1 MAKLNLSVAIGDY
14 DRNRPLIDGAVQIDG
29 VDPVFMKLYPEEIFF
44 RAFRNQDFDIC
55 ECSLSS
61 FTVKTAARD
70 CPYVGVPAFVS
81 RMFRHT
87 SIYVRTDR
95 IKKPQDLKGKKVGV
109 PEYQLTANVWARAI
123 LEDDF
128 GVKPKDMHWIR
139 GGIEHAGRP
148 EKITI
153 KLPKGVRLDSAPE
166 GKTISEL
173 LAKGEIDGFIAPR
186 PPAVQS
192 KNIGW
197 LFRDPVAAAKD
208 YYKRTKIFPI
218 MHLIGVRRTLA
229 EKHPWLPAA
238 VLKAFE
244 QSKAAA
250 MAHLWDT
257 SATKVTM
264 PFVEERVAEA
274 RELMGDDYWPYGV
287 EANRKT
293 LETFLRHH
301 HAQGLSSRLVKV
313 EELFHPGR
321 WRASKSRTSASNE
334 LYRSIAL
341 PQRGLGDEHEAKRVF
356 GSPDNLAATGDF
368 PVSRHVEIDGI
379 RHFIVSR
386 TNHLHAAF
394 RNVANACLDQFG
406 CAGRAEPAG
415 IIHLMPNVLAPVL
428 RHRCLRFQPPCRKRA
443 STLRPA

>member
-1 MAKLNLSVAIGDY
+1 MTAANRAAEFMAKLALSLAVGPY
-14 DRNRPLIDGAVQIDG
+14 DRTRALIDGTVQIDG
-29 VDPVFMKLYPEEIFF
+29 VTPICMTLSPEEIFF
-44 RAFRNQDFDIC
+44 RAFRHAEFDIC
-55 ECSLSS
+55 ELSLSS
-61 FTVKTAARD
+61 YTVKTAQGN
-70 CPYVGVPAFVS
+70 CPYIGVPAFVS
-81 RMFRHT
+81 RTFRHT
-87 SIYVRTDR
+87 AIYVRTDR
-95 IKKPQDLKGKKVGV
+95 IKKPADLKGRKVGV

-153 KLPKGVRLDSAPE
+153 KLPKGVRLDNAPE

-186 PPAVQS
+186 APAIQA

-208 YYKRTKIFPI
+208 YYKRTGIFPI

-250 MAHLWDT
+250 VAHLWDT
-257 SATKVTM
+257 SATKPSM
-264 PFVEERVAEA
+264 PFVEERIAEA
-274 RELMGDDYWPYGV
+274 RDLMGDDYWSYGV
-287 EANRKT
+287 EPNRNT

-301 HAQGLSSRLVKV
+301 HSQGLSSRLLKV
-313 EELFHPGR
+313 EELFHP
-321 WRASKSRTSASNE
+321 
-334 LYRSIAL
+334 
-341 PQRGLGDEHEAKRVF
+341 
-356 GSPDNLAATGDF
+356 
-368 PVSRHVEIDGI
+368 
-379 RHFIVSR
+379 
-386 TNHLHAAF
+386 
-394 RNVANACLDQFG
+394 
-406 CAGRAEPAG
+406 
-415 IIHLMPNVLAPVL
+415 
-428 RHRCLRFQPPCRKRA
+428 
-443 STLRPA
+443 STLESFKI